1 MFGYAIIR
9 KSELHTS
16 LELLQ
21 LCLTFQQALLEVIQ
35 EKDTALQEEQES
47 TTSALRISIELS
59 QNMLDLP
66 LDDDDRQ
73 AIIEWSGQLQDIVA
87 MREEHLD

>member
-1 MFGYAIIR
+1 MFGYTIIR

-21 LCLTFQQALLEVIQ
+21 LCLTFQQALLQ

-66 LDDDDRQ
+66 LDDEDRQ
-73 AIIEWSGQLQDIVA
+73 AIVEWSGQLRDIVA

>member
-1 MFGYAIIR
+1 MLGFTIVR
-9 KSELHTS
+9 KSELYTS

-47 TTSALRISIELS
+47 TTNALRISIELS

-66 LDDDDRQ
+66 LDDEDRE

-87 MREEHLD
+87 MREEHL